1 MRLLRQKSISRACS
15 PRRYGFILLEVI
27 ISMIILAVTIAAIM
41 RSFTVSLAGIRKSE
55 VTTTAAFLAQ
65 QLLDQYEVQ
74 TPEQASVE
82 GDFGD
87 AYPNF
92 HYSTHFDDVDVKYK
106 DVSLESLIQDFV
118 TLKQVTID
126 IYYDDQR
133 IKRFRPIHLE
143 TYLMGDEK
151 FTYQSK
157 TMNKLY

>member
-1 MRLLRQKSISRACS
+1 MNRACF
-15 PRRYGFILLEVI
+15 PRRRGFILLEVI

-41 RSFTVSLAGIRKSE
+41 RSFTVSLASIRKSE

-74 TPEQASVE
+74 APEQASLE

-87 AYPNF
+87 VYPNF
-92 HYSTHFDDVDVKYK
+92 HYITRFDDIDVKYK

-118 TLKQVTID
+118 TLRQVTID
-126 IYYDDQR
+126 VYYDDRR
-133 IKRFRPIHLE
+133 IKRFRPIHLV

-157 TMNKLY
+157 MMNKLY